1 MRKIKALLLT
11 EGMHGMISQ
20 VEGMAKALK
29 AEYSHKIVRL
39 SFPWNLIPPKF
50 SPVSEIVLKDKI
62 YLTENESPDLI
73 ISCGR
78 KSVIPSIYL
87 KKNSQ
92 KKICNIHIQ
101 DPKVNFNLF
110 DLIVAPEHDGISGSN
125 IINTKG
131 AIHYL
136 SETEINDNSEY
147 LKSFIKND
155 ERKIFALIMGGPT
168 RYYDYSTKNM
178 KRIFS
183 ILHNLNK
190 KLNFQLVVIPSMRT
204 PKNTIQYAKEFF
216 GENHTVI
223 ENIDKN
229 AYLSALAL
237 SEYIIVTCDSSSM
250 ISEAAL
256 TGKPIYVANILPNRN
271 DKRFQKFRNLFRELN
286 IIRNLGEP
294 FENWSYEKLD
304 ETNRVAKIIKEK
316 IKQ

>member
-1 MRKIKALLLT
+1 
-11 EGMHGMISQ
+11 MISQ
-20 VEGMAKALK
+20 VEGLAKSLDIEFTHHKVELK
-29 AEYSHKIVRL
+29 
-39 SFPWNLIPPKF
+39 SFWNLIPPRLTPI
-50 SPVSEIVLKDKI
+50 SDVSFKELNPS
-62 YLTENESPDLI
+62 ECDLI

-92 KKICNIHIQ
+92 KKIYNIHIQ
-101 DPKVNFNLF
+101 DPKVNFDHF
-110 DLIVAPEHDGISGSN
+110 DFIVAPEHDGINGSN

-136 SETEINDNSEY
+136 NEKEIKDNSDY

-155 ERKIFALIMGGPT
+155 DRKIFALIMGGPT
-168 RYYDYSTKNM
+168 KYYDYSTKNM

-190 KLNFQLVVIPSMRT
+190 KQNFQLVVIPSMRT

-216 GENHTVI
+216 GESHTVI
-223 ENIDKN
+223 ENIDKK

-256 TGKPIYVANILPNRN
+256 TGKPIYVANILPNKN
-271 DKRFQKFRNLFRELN
+271 DRRFQKFRNLFRELN
-286 IIRNLGEP
+286 ITRNLGEP

-304 ETNRVAKIIKEK
+304 ETNRVAKIIKKK
-316 IKQ
+316 ISQ